1 MQREERAQHPETEI
15 ELQIEKSVLAYCGQA
30 GLFAP
35 VARPFGPAEGGA
47 AADEPLP
54 DRPVPNAAAV
64 LEADGTAPAGR
75 RVVAAVSGGADSMA
89 LLRILLALREKLNIT
104 VAACHVNHGLRGEA
118 ADRDEVFV
126 RAQCR
131 ALGVPLAVFSAR
143 QMDAAPPPG
152 AGEDWARR
160 FRYGCFDRLGCGGG
174 TLVATAH
181 TLTDQAETLLFRLAR
196 GTGVHGAAGIPPR
209 RGLYVRPLLCLTR
222 AQTEAYCAAVGQP
235 FVTDETNLTDA
246 YARNRL
252 RHYALPALEAANAG
266 AERNIGRFCER
277 MARTDA
283 YFAARARELLEAAAA
298 QAAPGGDP
306 AAKMEPAPGTLAE
319 KNAGRAARGP
329 WALAP
334 LQQADP
340 LVLEA
345 ALHSLVSPVR
355 DAEEKYIRLL
365 AAVVQ
370 AGGGA
375 VQLTDAVRFAVQGG
389 CLYRLQRPC
398 AADPAAPEIP
408 FAPGEY
414 ALPGGYRLKIE
425 LICPDILEF
434 PWLVHKKDLKNLADY
449 AKITTLPVLRTRQ
462 AGDTFRPA
470 GRGVTKRLKKLLN
483 EQKIPPRRRGRLPLI
498 AAGSQVLWLW
508 DQGFAEG
515 LAPQPG
521 AGTVV
526 RITQLGGPKDEW
538 EPEEAEQ

>member
-1 MQREERAQHPETEI
+1 MQCEECAQHPETEI

-35 VARPFGPAEGGA
+35 VARPFGPAGGGA

-64 LEADGTAPAGR
+64 FEADGAAPAGR

-143 QMDAAPPPG
+143 QMDTAPPPG

-283 YFAARARELLEAAAA
+283 YFAARARELLEGAAA
-298 QAAPGGDP
+298 QADPGGAS
-306 AAKMEPAPGTLAE
+306 AAKAE
-319 KNAGRAARGP
+319 CGP

-370 AGGGA
+370 SGRGA
-375 VQLTDAVRFAVQGG
+375 VQLTDAVRFAAQGG
-389 CLYRLQRPC
+389 CLCRLQRPC
-398 AADPAAPEIP
+398 AAGSAAPEIP

-414 ALPGGYRLKIE
+414 TLPGGYRLKIE

-434 PWLVHKKDLKNLADY
+434 PCLVHKKDLKNLADY

-462 AGDTFRPA
+462 AGDTFCPA

-483 EQKIPPRRRGRLPLI
+483 EQRIPPRRRGQLPLI

-515 LAPQPG
+515 LAPRPG
-521 AGTVV
+521 AGRVV
-526 RITQLGGPKDEW
+526 RITQQGGPEDEW